1 MATTSA
7 TSGSNID
14 VASIVSQLMTVEQR
28 PLAALAKKEASYQA
42 KLSAIGTLQGALS
55 SFQSALLAMSDISKF
70 QTMTAASSDSMV
82 LSATATSKAI
92 AGTYTLDV
100 TSLAQAQK
108 LVAAGQT
115 SSTAGIGTGVATTLT
130 FDFGT
135 IAGGTFDSA
144 SGKYTGSTFTSNGNG
159 TKTVTIDAT
168 NNSLQGI
175 RDAINSANVGVTATI
190 INDGSGTPYRL
201 ALASSAIGSSNSLKV
216 SVAGDAALGS
226 LLAHDPAATQNLS
239 ETVTA
244 QNANFK
250 VNGVS
255 VSKSSNTVTDVIE
268 GVTLTLQKTTTT
280 SASVTVARDTASIQ
294 SSVAAFAKAYND
306 LNKTLKDVSSYDPA
320 TKKGAI
326 LQGDAV
332 VRGIQSQVR
341 AMLNNPVSG
350 AGALTHLSQIGVT
363 FQKDGTLAVDST
375 KLSAAI
381 TSNPTDIAALFA
393 TVGKA
398 SDSLVSYTSAAST
411 VKAGSYAVNI
421 AQLATQG
428 NLVGSAAVGTL
439 TIATGSNDA
448 LNVTVNGVSTSVTL
462 AAGTYTAATLAAEVQ
477 AKINGASALSSA
489 GASVAVTESGG
500 VFTLTSNSYGSTSN
514 VTVSGTGA
522 INLLGG
528 APISTAGLDVAGT
541 IDGQA
546 ATGSGQFL
554 TGDAGNVLGL
564 KVQVSGGALGARGT
578 VNYSHG
584 YSYTLD
590 NLMDSMLASDG
601 LIAGKTKGLNS
612 SITDIGKQRDALNV
626 RLAAL
631 QKQYTAQ
638 FAALDVMLSK
648 MNQTSLYLT
657 QQLATLSNMNS

>member
-1 MATTSA
+1 MNHA
-7 TSGSNID
+7 
-14 VASIVSQLMTVEQR
+14 R
-28 PLAALAKKEASYQA
+28 PLRTSCRSITRGCCSAQPACLAIIS
-42 KLSAIGTLQGALS
+42 S
-55 SFQSALLAMSDISKF
+55 SF
-70 QTMTAASSDSMV
+70 
-82 LSATATSKAI
+82 
-92 AGTYTLDV
+92 
-100 TSLAQAQK
+100 
-108 LVAAGQT
+108 
-115 SSTAGIGTGVATTLT
+115 
-130 FDFGT
+130 
-135 IAGGTFDSA
+135 
-144 SGKYTGSTFTSNGNG
+144 
-159 TKTVTIDAT
+159 
-168 NNSLQGI
+168 
-175 RDAINSANVGVTATI
+175 
-190 INDGSGTPYRL
+190 
-201 ALASSAIGSSNSLKV
+201 
-216 SVAGDAALGS
+216 AGDAALGA

-250 VNGVS
+250 VNGVA

-280 SASVTVARDTASIQ
+280 SATLTVARDTASIQ
-294 SSVAAFAKAYND
+294 SSVAAFVKAYND

-341 AMLNNPVSG
+341 AALNTPVSG

-363 FQKDGTLAVDST
+363 FQKDGTLALDST

-421 AQLATQG
+421 TQLATQG
-428 NLVGSAAVGTL
+428 SLVGSAAVGTL
-439 TIATGSNDA
+439 TIAAGSNDG

-489 GASVAVTESGG
+489 GASVAVTQSGG

-522 INLLGG
+522 GNLLGG
-528 APISTAGLDVAGT
+528 APVSTAGLDVAGT

-546 ATGSGQFL
+546 TTGSGQFL

-584 YSYTLD
+584 YSYSLD
-590 NLMDSMLASDG
+590 NLVDSMLASDG

>member
-55 SFQSALLAMSDISKF
+55 GFQSALSAMSDISKF

-115 SSTAGIGTGVATTLT
+115 SSTASIGTGVATTLT

-135 IAGGTFDSA
+135 IAGGAFDSV

-175 RDAINSANVGVTATI
+175 RDAINSANIGVTATI

-201 ALASSAIGSSNSLKV
+201 ALASSAIGSSNSLKI

-280 SASVTVARDTASIQ
+280 SASLTVARDTASIQ
-294 SSVAAFAKAYND
+294 SSVAAFVKAYND

-341 AMLNNPVSG
+341 AALNNPVSG

-363 FQKDGTLAVDST
+363 FQKDGTLALDST

-381 TSNPTDIAALFA
+381 TSNPADIAALFA
-393 TVGKA
+393 TVGRA

-411 VKAGSYAVNI
+411 VRAGSYAVNI

-439 TIATGSNDA
+439 TISTGSNDA
-448 LNVTVNGVSTSVTL
+448 LNVTVNGVSTSVAL

-522 INLLGG
+522 SNLLGG

-554 TGDAGNVLGL
+554 TGDAGSVLGL